1 VNSNNSIHQD
11 GSVVNTSDEKSS
23 DNEQYDLDPEAVKRE
38 VEREVERLT
47 PKTDEKGREV
57 DDDFFRAAIERA
69 VREQNLSAEERRQLA
84 QERNKEAVE
93 SRKTKFEKL
102 LGRAYSIQRKIE
114 KLEKTAGQDVDAA
127 ELKKLKK
134 QYRDVLGEMAKTKYT
149 V

>member
-1 VNSNNSIHQD
+1 M
-11 GSVVNTSDEKSS
+11 
-23 DNEQYDLDPEAVKRE
+23 
-38 VEREVERLT
+38 EREVERLT
-47 PKTDEKGREV
+47 PKTNEKGREV

-114 KLEKTAGQDVDAA
+114 KIEKTAGQDVDAT

-134 QYRDVLGEMAKTKYT
+134 QYRDILGEMAKTKYT